1 MIVIYKLFVIG
12 GLNKVLI
19 EDLIPY
25 IKNMWLR
32 LEMIVIKPP
41 SLEEFGKNSKIVKD
55 DIIYI

>member
-32 LEMIVIKPP
+32 LEMIVIKPT